1 LTALNE
7 LVPDAFLVG
16 GAIRDVLL
24 HRRPRGE
31 LDVVIRG
38 DGLRVGRRLADHV
51 GPALSFVPLDPKRG
65 IARLV
70 LDKGKGGSIDI
81 SPLKGD
87 TIQADLPNR
96 DFTVN
101 AIAVKVSDL
110 LATGLEKLIDPLE
123 GLGDLKAGRVR
134 ACSRQAFKDDPLRIL
149 RAFRL
154 NASLGFE
161 ICADTIALIA
171 SSLSQL
177 RAVTQERIRDELI
190 AILAEDRSWNAVL
203 GLDRQGIIDALF
215 PELLP
220 MKGAT
225 QNRYHHLDVWGHT
238 LETIHQM
245 EIILENRTAFFRGLS
260 EKVDTY
266 TKEEAVVG
274 RPRKALLKLAAIFHD
289 AGKPHCVI
297 TDEDGRLRFFGH
309 EKVSREIFEEV
320 GYRLKLAG
328 REIRTI
334 GLLIEGHM
342 RPMILTGPSVTRRA
356 AYRLCRS
363 FQRDL
368 VGLLLLF
375 LADLGASRGPAR
387 EAGAYERALEQIQMI
402 LTLMFESEERPPAP
416 LLNGRDLIRLF
427 GLEPGPYLG
436 GILKTLAELQ
446 GSGEINTPEEALAFV
461 KGIIGEDKP

>member
-1 LTALNE
+1 M
-7 LVPDAFLVG
+7 
-16 GAIRDVLL
+16 
-24 HRRPRGE
+24 
-31 LDVVIRG
+31 VIRG
-38 DGLRVGRRLADHV
+38 DGLRVGRRLADHG
-51 GPALSFVPLDPKRG
+51 GPGVSFVPLDPKRG

-70 LDKGKGGSIDI
+70 LEKGKEGSIDI

-87 TIQADLPNR
+87 TIQADLRNR

-101 AIAVKVSDL
+101 AIAVKVSDV
-110 LATGLEKLIDPLE
+110 LATGLQNLIDPL
-123 GLGDLKAGRVR
+123 GGQGDLKMGRVR
-134 ACSRQAFKDDPLRIL
+134 ACSREAFKDDPLRML

-154 NASLGFE
+154 NASLGFG

-171 SSLSQL
+171 SSLTEL
-177 RAVTQERIRDELI
+177 RAVAQERIRDELV

-203 GLDRQGIIDALF
+203 ALDRHGIIDALF

-225 QNRYHHLDVWGHT
+225 QNYYHHLDVWGHT
-238 LETIHQM
+238 LETVHQM
-245 EIILENRTAFFRGLS
+245 EIILENRPAFFRGLS
-260 EKVDTY
+260 EKVDAY
-266 TKEEAVVG
+266 TKEEAVIG

-289 AGKPHCVI
+289 AGKPHCMI
-297 TDEDGRLRFFGH
+297 TDEEGRVRFFGH
-309 EKVSREIFEEV
+309 EKVSREIFEEE
-320 GYRLKLAG
+320 GNRLKLAG
-328 REIRTI
+328 REIRAI
-334 GLLIEGHM
+334 SLLIEGHM

-387 EAGAYERALEQIQMI
+387 EAGAYERAFEHVRMI
-402 LTLMFESEERPPAP
+402 LGLLFESEESPSAP

-446 GSGEINTPEEALAFV
+446 GSGEINTPEEAVAFV
-461 KGIIGEDKP
+461 KGIIGEKKL